1 MSFAGKRTLA
11 SNKEILTRHNDT
23 NVANFA
29 TVVRTCHPGS
39 NRASPKPCGRRHVA
53 NFPNLESLAHRLMQ
67 AESNICQF
75 DVLQEAF
82 SLNFLK
88 VDAKPKTKL
97 RKSTDNR
104 RPQKIS
110 FLVMLL

>member
-53 NFPNLESLAHRLMQ
+53 NFPNLGSPLLTPRRKQ

-82 SLNFLK
+82 SLYFLRA
-88 VDAKPKTKL
+88 DA
-97 RKSTDNR
+97 
-104 RPQKIS
+104 
-110 FLVMLL
+110 